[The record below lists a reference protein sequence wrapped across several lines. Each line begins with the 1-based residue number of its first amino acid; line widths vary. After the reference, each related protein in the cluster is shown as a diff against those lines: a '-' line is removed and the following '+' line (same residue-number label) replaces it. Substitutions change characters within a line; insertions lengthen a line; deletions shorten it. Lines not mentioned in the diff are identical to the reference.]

1 MTLRYSSNNLLSM
14 VITNFFQDLNFTSIG
29 KLEWFSPTEKEIRKT
44 FEKKGLRMSNQRVR
58 YFKTEEF
65 KNQPKTNSSDYHQL
79 LISEIEDDGVFYC
92 MYDYRTMGNMG
103 QKTRYKFQI
112 EDFQQSM
119 NLSDLN
125 IELLEEEMV
134 MIR

>member
-1 MTLRYSSNNLLSM
+1 MDYNKLIQK
-14 VITNFFQDLNFTSIG
+14 VIRDFFSKNKLTSIG
-29 KLEWFSPTEKEIRKT
+29 KLEWYPPTEKEIKKT
-44 FEKKGLRMSNQRVR
+44 FEKRGIRISQKRTK

-65 KNQPKTNSSDYHQL
+65 QNHPKTNSSDYHQL

-92 MYDYRTMGNMG
+92 IYDYRTMGNMG

-112 EDFQQSM
+112 EDFQESM
-119 NLSDLN
+119 NINDLN
-125 IELLEEEMV
+125 IELLEEEMI